1 MLAKDKLR
9 KVLGVVKAAN
19 GTNTWFTCLA
29 LVAPRRIGLGQTGHA
44 QCTIATFRVGR
55 ALALDTRG
63 TARAWLTLA
72 TLVTA
77 GSVWVIKTVDTGLA
91 HRTFL

>member
-9 KVLGVVKAAN
+9 KVLGIVKAAN
-19 GTNTWFTCLA
+19 GTNARFTCLA
-29 LVAPRRIGLGQTGHA
+29 LIAPRRIRLGQTGHA

-63 TARAWLTLA
+63 TARAWFTLA
-72 TLVTA
+72 TLVTT
-77 GSVWVIKTVDTGLA
+77 GSVWIV
-91 HRTFL
+91 

>member
-1 MLAKDKLR
+1 MLAKDKLSE
-9 KVLGVVKAAN
+9 VLGVVKATN
-19 GTNTWFTCLA
+19 GTNARFTCLT
-29 LVAPRRIGLGQTGHA
+29 LVAPRRIGLVQTGHA

-55 ALALDTRG
+55 TLALDTGG
-63 TARAWLTLA
+63 TARAWFTLA

-77 GSVWVIKTVDTGLA
+77 GPVWIVKTVDTGLA